1 MSAEIAHPSFKVFDS
16 LILISIQCGHKLCCF
31 SIDLS
36 GSHAW
41 VLSSDIYTDFISIQM
56 AISIQVYGCVD
67 FLIRYPM
74 LVDYMR
80 TLKGLV
86 ECELTIV
93 IEIVFEESISELPF
107 WNLRTSRIIS
117 CEPRI
122 LLIDPFCPGHDLAIG
137 NRLINSSLRSIW
149 LSVLESIPK
158 LNHVTIVPHILLI
171 FFCIDDSVLIEVTH
185 AHLPIDILFV
195 SVETGF

>member
-1 MSAEIAHPSFKVFDS
+1 
-16 LILISIQCGHKLCCF
+16 
-31 SIDLS
+31 
-36 GSHAW
+36 
-41 VLSSDIYTDFISIQM
+41 M
-56 AISIQVYGCVD
+56 AISILVYGCVD
-67 FLIRYPM
+67 SLIRYPM

-86 ECELTIV
+86 ECELAIV

-137 NRLINSSLRSIW
+137 NRLIDSSLSSAW

-158 LNHVTIVPHILLI
+158 LNHVTIVPHILTI
-171 FFCIDDSVLIEVTH
+171 FFLIDDSVLIEVTH
-185 AHLPIDILFV
+185 AHLPIDVLFV